1 MPVAPD
7 ALANWANAIT
17 VGRLLLSPLMF
28 LVIPEDDKGSW
39 IAFGLWFV
47 LCVSDFIDGYLARRH
62 GTTSS
67 GAFLDPLA
75 DKVLVLGA
83 MFTLVARDIFPLL
96 PVAIIAAREF
106 IISIYRTVASSKG
119 VSVPASRM
127 GKWKTFVQQLAVG
140 FALWPWFADAEWFW
154 TALLWAA
161 VVLSVLSRRPLPVVR
176 HAPDACAGAHPGRLM
191 RCDVLAVGT
200 ELLLG
205 QIVDTNSAWLGEQL
219 AANGIDSLVQVKIGD
234 NRARI
239 ADQLRAML
247 ADADAVIVCGGLG
260 PTHDDVTR
268 EAIAEVMGTTLERD
282 EAVADVIRELFASR
296 GRRMADN
303 NLRQADVPVGR
314 LDHPADAG
322 HGAGL
327 ICPVRVGEAEK
338 VVFAVPG
345 VPHEMR
351 EMFERGLLPEL
362 RRRGDD
368 GSMIVSRVLRT
379 WGESESG
386 LNERLDGVIAELDA
400 LGNPTLAFLASGWDG
415 LKIRLTAKA
424 ESEAACEVLLDE
436 WDGRVRDVVG
446 ELVFGV
452 DDDSMESVVL
462 DMLRTKSLTL
472 GLAESVTG
480 GLVAARLTEI
490 PGASDVLRGSIV
502 SYATEVK
509 QQLLDVPEGP
519 VVSEE
524 AALAMARGARGCWA
538 AT

>member
-1 MPVAPD
+1 
-7 ALANWANAIT
+7 
-17 VGRLLLSPLMF
+17 
-28 LVIPEDDKGSW
+28 
-39 IAFGLWFV
+39 
-47 LCVSDFIDGYLARRH
+47 
-62 GTTSS
+62 
-67 GAFLDPLA
+67 
-75 DKVLVLGA
+75 
-83 MFTLVARDIFPLL
+83 
-96 PVAIIAAREF
+96 
-106 IISIYRTVASSKG
+106 
-119 VSVPASRM
+119 
-127 GKWKTFVQQLAVG
+127 
-140 FALWPWFADAEWFW
+140 
-154 TALLWAA
+154 
-161 VVLSVLSRRPLPVVR
+161 
-176 HAPDACAGAHPGRLM
+176 M

-234 NRARI
+234 NRRRI
-239 ADQLRAML
+239 ANQLTAML
-247 ADADAVIVCGGLG
+247 AEADAVIVCGGLG

-268 EAIAEVMGTTLERD
+268 EAIADVMGATLERD
-282 EAVADVIRELFASR
+282 EAVAAVILEMFTSR
-296 GRRMADN
+296 GRRMAQN
-303 NLRQADVPVGR
+303 NLRQADVPVGAALIAQTR
-314 LDHPADAG
+314 GTAP
-322 HGAGL
+322 GL

-338 VVFAVPG
+338 LVFAVPG

-351 EMFERGLLPEL
+351 EMFERAVLPEL
-362 RRRGDD
+362 RRRSDA

-436 WDGRVRDVVG
+436 WEGRVRDVVG

-480 GLVAARLTEI
+480 GLVAARLTDI

-524 AALAMARGARGCWA
+524 AALAMARGASKVLGSDVAMALTGVAGPTEQDGMPVGTLCVAIVWQEGELTRTFRLPGQRQQMRQFSVINSLDLLRR
-538 AT
+538 TLSG

>member
-1 MPVAPD
+1 
-7 ALANWANAIT
+7 
-17 VGRLLLSPLMF
+17 
-28 LVIPEDDKGSW
+28 
-39 IAFGLWFV
+39 
-47 LCVSDFIDGYLARRH
+47 
-62 GTTSS
+62 
-67 GAFLDPLA
+67 
-75 DKVLVLGA
+75 
-83 MFTLVARDIFPLL
+83 
-96 PVAIIAAREF
+96 
-106 IISIYRTVASSKG
+106 
-119 VSVPASRM
+119 
-127 GKWKTFVQQLAVG
+127 
-140 FALWPWFADAEWFW
+140 
-154 TALLWAA
+154 
-161 VVLSVLSRRPLPVVR
+161 
-176 HAPDACAGAHPGRLM
+176 M

-219 AANGIDSLVQVKIGD
+219 AANGIDSLLQVKIGD
-234 NRARI
+234 NRRRI
-239 ADQLRAML
+239 ANQLTAML
-247 ADADAVIVCGGLG
+247 AEADAVIVCGGLG

-268 EAIAEVMGTTLERD
+268 EAIADVMGATLERD
-282 EAVADVIRELFASR
+282 EAVAAVILEMFTSR
-296 GRRMADN
+296 GRRMAQN
-303 NLRQADVPVGR
+303 NLRQADVPVGAALIAQTR
-314 LDHPADAG
+314 GTAP
-322 HGAGL
+322 GL
-327 ICPVRVGEAEK
+327 ICPVPVGEAEK
-338 VVFAVPG
+338 LVFAVPG

-351 EMFERGLLPEL
+351 EMFERAVLPEL
-362 RRRGDD
+362 RRRSDE

-424 ESEAACEVLLDE
+424 ESEAACEVVLDE
-436 WDGRVRDVVG
+436 WEGRVRDVVG

-480 GLVAARLTEI
+480 GLVAARLTDI

-524 AALAMARGARGCWA
+524 AALAMARGAIKVLGSDVAMALTGVAGPTEQDGMPVGTLCVAIVWQEGELTRTFRLPGQRQQMRQFSVINSLDLLRR
-538 AT
+538 TLSG